1 MQNLCRDFVA
11 FIAEERVRHFRTTIP
26 SAKLE
31 DLLIAMPKIETLE
44 LLDVEMSESFLRPN
58 PDGLHSKSKLLP
70 SLRSLHLND
79 AIRIDRDWGPLTAFL
94 RHQTSVGQAIS
105 LHIKGVGSHMCP
117 DVAKEIRDLVEE
129 FTFDVPAVVVPG
141 CPLGRCR
148 EGEVDGTLVV
158 EWSSLVLHNSIA

>member
-1 MQNLCRDFVA
+1 
-11 FIAEERVRHFRTTIP
+11 
-26 SAKLE
+26 
-31 DLLIAMPKIETLE
+31 
-44 LLDVEMSESFLRPN
+44 
-58 PDGLHSKSKLLP
+58 
-70 SLRSLHLND
+70 
-79 AIRIDRDWGPLTAFL
+79 
-94 RHQTSVGQAIS
+94 
-105 LHIKGVGSHMCP
+105 MCP